1 MAKKTFENFIT
12 PDRYIRCDTEKELRR
27 LYRLLTNR
35 NFYYKDASG
44 MRLAIC
50 APKSVTLPI
59 IVYVSREL
67 MRFSLIEIK
76 PLMDN
81 CCNNILANAISFNWI
96 TAEIKR
102 SDTST
107 KEWVRNT
114 LPESWLH
121 VAEEYRVKEELI
133 RRICSTVP
141 EIYRN
146 QFHIKEARQFIVNRL
161 YNVNGLLFNLIDM
174 TDADIEKWKRISYA
188 IKDYEESCR

>member
-1 MAKKTFENFIT
+1 MAKKTFEHFVT

-27 LYRLLTNR
+27 LYRLLVNR

-44 MRLAIC
+44 SRLGAY
-50 APKSVTLPI
+50 APKNVALPV

-67 MRFSLIEIK
+67 MRFSLIDIK

-96 TAEIKR
+96 ATEIKR

-141 EIYRN
+141 AVYRN

-161 YNVNGLLFNLIDM
+161 YNVDGLLFNLIDM